1 MMENFIEVIGARQ
14 HNLKNIYVK
23 IPKNKLTVITG
34 VSGSGKSSLA
44 FDTIF
49 AEGQRRYVESLSSYA
64 RQFLGVMSKPD
75 VDKIIGLSPAIA
87 INQKAVSSNPRS
99 TVGTVTEIYDYLRV
113 LFSRIG
119 HPHCSKCGREVK
131 RQSVDQISDSILD
144 QARLSA
150 IGQKPCLIEIFSP
163 IIIDKKGEFSQLFES
178 LRRDGFREITVDGQ
192 KFNLN
197 HNFVLIKTNRHTIE
211 LSIDK
216 ISVTKKDFKNPD
228 NLKLI
233 SSRLSESVEMASK
246 KSGGTLWIEFDGK
259 DKTLFSQSF
268 ACPVCNISLPDIEPR
283 SFSFNT
289 PYGACPECDGLG
301 TILSADPDAEENI
314 PNLLNRYL
322 ETDNEAVRKRL
333 SPFIITSVCP
343 SCSGQKLNKV
353 SRSVTVSGKNI
364 SDISNQ
370 SVREVLK
377 FILNLDNPDNF
388 SGQELAVAL
397 PIVREL
403 SVRLKFLIDV
413 GLEYLTL
420 GRTAS
425 SLSSGEAQRIRLAS
439 QIGTGLTGV
448 LYVLDEP
455 TIGLHQRDNSKLI
468 QILKSLRDLGNTVL
482 VVEHDQETIESA
494 DWVIEIG
501 PRAGNEGGN
510 IVAEG
515 TVEEIKNNQKSLTGD
530 YLSGRKTVQIQN
542 TRNTRITGEPENL
555 TTGASDD
562 IPTIRSSGN
571 LIHGRSD
578 FSEFS
583 ESIKLSGASQHNLK
597 SVDVEFPMGKFICVT
612 GVSGSGKSTLV
623 HDTLYHALA
632 RRLNRYHHTTPGK
645 FDSFSMPDT
654 VSQVSLIDQSPI
666 GRTPRSNP
674 ATYSG
679 VFDYIRQIFA
689 NTKEARVRGWQ
700 SGRFSFN
707 VPGGRCETCEG
718 QGQIKVEMQF
728 MPDVYVTCDDCKSTR
743 FGRETL
749 EVTYSGKN
757 IAEVLKLTIN
767 EAADMFLGFPA
778 LKSRLAMLKSVG
790 LGYLSLGQPATILSG
805 GEAQRMKLSRELGKI
820 RSAHTIYILDE
831 PTTGLHFDD
840 LQKLI
845 EVLLKLVN
853 QNNTVIVVEHNLD
866 VIKNSQ
872 WIIDLGPEGGD
883 EGGEIVAVGTP
894 REIAENPKSYTGQ
907 YLKKLLD

>member
-1 MMENFIEVIGARQ
+1 MDNFIEVIGARQ
-14 HNLKNIYVK
+14 HNLKNISVK

-64 RQFLGVMSKPD
+64 RQFLGVMNKPD

-113 LFSRIG
+113 LYSRAG
-119 HPHCSKCGREVK
+119 HPHCGKCGREVK

-144 QARLSA
+144 QTKILAV
-150 IGQKPCLIEIFSP
+150 GQKPCLIEVFSP
-163 IIIDKKGEFSQLFES
+163 VIIDKKGEFTQLFES

-216 ISVTKKDFKNPD
+216 ISVTKKDFKNPTG
-228 NLKLI
+228 LKLI
-233 SSRLSESVEMASK
+233 SSRLSEAVEIASK
-246 KSGGTLWIEFDGK
+246 KSGGTLWIQFDGK

-301 TILSADPDAEENI
+301 IILSADPEAEEKI

-343 SCSGQKLNKV
+343 SCNGQKLNKV
-353 SRSVTVSGKNI
+353 SRSVTVAGKNI
-364 SDISNQ
+364 SEISNLT
-370 SVREVLK
+370 VKGVLK
-377 FILNLDNPDNF
+377 FIESLDKSDIFLP
-388 SGQELAVAL
+388 QELAVST

-403 SVRLKFLIDV
+403 SVRLKFLLDV

-455 TIGLHQRDNSKLI
+455 TIGLHQRDNFKLI

-501 PRAGNEGGN
+501 PRAGNDGGH

-515 TVEEIKNNQKSLTGD
+515 TVEEIKNNQKSLTGS
-530 YLSGRKTVQIQN
+530 YLSGRKRVEIQKVKRLEGYEAKK
-542 TRNTRITGEPENL
+542 T
-555 TTGASDD
+555 
-562 IPTIRSSGN
+562 
-571 LIHGRSD
+571 
-578 FSEFS
+578 EFS
-583 ESIKLSGASQHNLK
+583 TFQPVNLSTFESIKLSGASQHNLK
-597 SVDVEFPMGKFICVT
+597 SIDVEFALGKFICVT

-645 FDSFSMPDT
+645 FDSFSLPNT

-689 NTKEARVRGWQ
+689 MTKESKIRGWKT
-700 SGRFSFN
+700 GRFSFN

-728 MPDVYVTCDDCKSTR
+728 MPDVYVICDDCKGSR

-757 IAEVLKLTIN
+757 IAEILMKPLKCLPL
-767 EAADMFLGFPA
+767 FRP
-778 LKSRLAMLKSVG
+778 
-790 LGYLSLGQPATILSG
+790 
-805 GEAQRMKLSRELGKI
+805 
-820 RSAHTIYILDE
+820 
-831 PTTGLHFDD
+831 
-840 LQKLI
+840 
-845 EVLLKLVN
+845 
-853 QNNTVIVVEHNLD
+853 
-866 VIKNSQ
+866 
-872 WIIDLGPEGGD
+872 
-883 EGGEIVAVGTP
+883 
-894 REIAENPKSYTGQ
+894 
-907 YLKKLLD
+907 

>member
-1 MMENFIEVIGARQ
+1 MDNFIEVIGARQ
-14 HNLKNIYVK
+14 HNLKNISVK

-64 RQFLGVMSKPD
+64 RQFLGVMNKPD

-119 HPHCSKCGREVK
+119 HPHCGKCGQEVK
-131 RQSVDQISDSILD
+131 RQSVDQISDSILE
-144 QARLSA
+144 QAEVFA
-150 IGQKPCLIEIFSP
+150 VGQKPCLIEIFSP
-163 IIIDKKGEFSQLFES
+163 VVIDKKGEFTQLFES
-178 LRRDGFREITVDGQ
+178 LRRDGFRDITVDGQ

-228 NLKLI
+228 GLKLI
-233 SSRLSESVEMASK
+233 SSRLSEAVEIASK

-259 DKTLFSQSF
+259 NKTLFSQSF

-301 TILSADPDAEENI
+301 TILSADPEAEEKI

-343 SCSGQKLNKV
+343 SCNGQKLNKV
-353 SRSVTVSGKNI
+353 SRGVTVDNKNI
-364 SDISNQ
+364 TEISNQ
-370 SVREVLK
+370 SVRAVLN
-377 FILNLDNPDNF
+377 FILDLNKPNNF
-388 SGQELAVAL
+388 STQELAVAL

-403 SVRLKFLIDV
+403 SVRLKFLLDV

-501 PRAGNEGGN
+501 PRAGKNGGEV
-510 IVAEG
+510 IAEG
-515 TVEEIKNNQKSLTGD
+515 TVEDIKNNHKSLTGD
-530 YLSGRKTVQIQN
+530 YLSGRKKVEVQQVDRLSGQQVEKEII
-542 TRNTRITGEPENL
+542 RL
-555 TTGASDD
+555 T
-562 IPTIRSSGN
+562 
-571 LIHGRSD
+571 
-578 FSEFS
+578 
-583 ESIKLSGASQHNLK
+583 GASQHNLK

-632 RRLNRYHHTTPGK
+632 RRLNRYHHTVPGK
-645 FDSFSMPDT
+645 LDSFSLPDS
-654 VSQVSLIDQSPI
+654 VRQVSLIDQTPI

-679 VFDYIRQIFA
+679 VFDYIRLIFA
-689 NTKEARVRGWQ
+689 NTKEARVRGWKT
-700 SGRFSFN
+700 GRFSFN

-728 MPDVYVTCDDCKSTR
+728 MPDVYVICDDCKGTR

-749 EVTYSGKN
+749 EVMYSGKN
-757 IAEVLKLTIN
+757 IAEILNLTIN
-767 EAADMFLGFPA
+767 EACEMFAGFPA
-778 LKSRLAMLKSVG
+778 LKSRLLMLKSVG

-853 QNNTVIVVEHNLD
+853 QNNSVIVVEHNLD

-883 EGGEIVAVGTP
+883 KGGEIVATGTP
-894 REIAENPKSYTGQ
+894 REIADNPKSYTGR
-907 YLKKLLD
+907 YLKKLIN

>member
-1 MMENFIEVIGARQ
+1 MENYIEVIGAKQ
-14 HNLKNIYVK
+14 HNLKNISVK

-64 RQFLGVMSKPD
+64 RQFLGVMNKPD

-113 LFSRIG
+113 LYSRAG
-119 HPHCSKCGREVK
+119 HPHCEKCGREVK

-144 QARLSA
+144 QAKLSA
-150 IGQKPCLIEIFSP
+150 VGQKPCLIEIFSP
-163 IIIDKKGEFSQLFES
+163 IIVDKKGEFTQLFES
-178 LRRDGFREITVDGQ
+178 LRRDGFKDVTVDGQ

-211 LSIDK
+211 LSVDK

-228 NLKLI
+228 GLKLI
-233 SSRLSESVEMASK
+233 SSRLSETVEIASK
-246 KSGGTLWIEFDGK
+246 KSGGTLLIQFDGK

-301 TILSADPDAEENI
+301 TILSADPEAEEKI

-333 SPFIITSVCP
+333 IPFIITSVCP
-343 SCSGQKLNKV
+343 SCNGQKLNKI
-353 SRSVTVSGKNI
+353 SRNVTVAGKNI
-364 SDISNQ
+364 AEISN
-370 SVREVLK
+370 
-377 FILNLDNPDNF
+377 
-388 SGQELAVAL
+388 LAVKDCLSFIEKLNKSDAFSPQESAVST

-403 SVRLKFLIDV
+403 SIRLKFLIDV

-482 VVEHDQETIESA
+482 VVEHDQETIENA
-494 DWVIEIG
+494 DWMIEIG
-501 PRAGNEGGN
+501 PKAGKNGGE
-510 IVAEG
+510 IIAEG
-515 TVEEIKNNQKSLTGD
+515 TVEDIKNNKKSLTGD
-530 YLSGRKTVQIQN
+530 YLAGRKKVEIQKVKRLEGYKAN
-542 TRNTRITGEPENL
+542 KI
-555 TTGASDD
+555 
-562 IPTIRSSGN
+562 
-571 LIHGRSD
+571 D
-578 FSEFS
+578 FSTCQPANLPTL

-645 FDSFSMPDT
+645 FESFSLPNT

-679 VFDYIRQIFA
+679 VFDYIRQIFSQ
-689 NTKEARVRGWQ
+689 TKESRIRGWK

-707 VPGGRCETCEG
+707 IPGGRCETCEG

-728 MPDVYVTCDDCKSTR
+728 MPDVYVICDDCKGTR

-749 EVTYSGKN
+749 EVVYSGKN
-757 IAEVLKLTIN
+757 IAEILNLTIN
-767 EAADMFLGFPA
+767 EACEMFAGFPA
-778 LKSRLAMLKSVG
+778 LKSRLLMLRSVG

-820 RSAHTIYILDE
+820 RSAHTIYLLDE

-866 VIKNSQ
+866 VIRNAE

-894 REIAENPKSYTGQ
+894 EQIANNPKSYTGR
-907 YLKKLLD
+907 YLKKLIN

>member
-1 MMENFIEVIGARQ
+1 MEYIEVIGARQ
-14 HNLKNIYVK
+14 HNLKNISVK

-64 RQFLGVMSKPD
+64 RQFLGVMNKPD

-119 HPHCSKCGREVK
+119 HPHCGKCGREVK
-131 RQSVDQISDSILD
+131 RQSVDQISDSILE
-144 QARLSA
+144 QAKVSA
-150 IGQKPCLIEIFSP
+150 VGQKPCLIEVFSP
-163 IIIDKKGEFSQLFES
+163 LVVDKKGEFIQLFES

-211 LSIDK
+211 LLIDK
-216 ISVTKKDFKNPD
+216 ISVTKKDFKNPSA
-228 NLKLI
+228 LKFI
-233 SSRLSESVEMASK
+233 SSRLSEAVELSSK
-246 KSGGTLWIEFDGK
+246 KSGGTLWIGFDGK

-289 PYGACPECDGLG
+289 PYGACPECGGLG
-301 TILSADPDAEENI
+301 TILSADPEAEEKI

-343 SCSGQKLNKV
+343 DCNGQKLNKV

-364 SDISNQ
+364 TEISNQ
-370 SVREVLK
+370 SVSAVLD
-377 FILNLDNPDNF
+377 FILNLNKSNSF
-388 SGQELAVAL
+388 SAQELAVAL

-403 SVRLKFLIDV
+403 SVRLKFLLDV

-501 PRAGNEGGN
+501 PRAGKSGGEV
-510 IVAEG
+510 VAEG
-515 TVEEIKNNQKSLTGD
+515 TVSEIKNNHKSLTGD
-530 YLSGRKTVQIQN
+530 YLAGRKKVA
-542 TRNTRITGEPENL
+542 GLSGHPEFNE
-555 TTGASDD
+555 GSRQGDA
-562 IPTIRSSGN
+562 
-571 LIHGRSD
+571 
-578 FSEFS
+578 
-583 ESIKLSGASQHNLK
+583 IKLSGASQHNLK
-597 SVDVEFPMGKFICVT
+597 SVDVEFPLGKFICVT

-632 RRLNRYHHTTPGK
+632 RRLNRYHHTVPGK
-645 FDSFSMPDT
+645 FDGFSLPDM
-654 VSQVSLIDQSPI
+654 VRQVSLIDQTPI

-689 NTKEARVRGWQ
+689 NTKEARIRGWKT
-700 SGRFSFN
+700 GRFSFN

-728 MPDVYVTCDDCKSTR
+728 MPDVYVICDDCKGTR

-757 IAEVLKLTIN
+757 IAEILNLTIN
-767 EAADMFLGFPA
+767 EACEMFAGFPA
-778 LKSRLAMLKSVG
+778 LKSRLLMLKSVG

-820 RSAHTIYILDE
+820 RSAHTVYILDE

-866 VIKNSQ
+866 VIKNSN

-883 EGGEIVAVGTP
+883 GGGEIVAAGTP
-894 REIAENPKSYTGQ
+894 REIAANPKSYTGK
-907 YLKKLLD
+907 YLKKMIKL

>member
-1 MMENFIEVIGARQ
+1 MQDFIEVIGARQ
-14 HNLKNIYVK
+14 HNLKNVSVK

-64 RQFLGVMSKPD
+64 RQFLGVMNKPD
-75 VDKIIGLSPAIA
+75 VDKIIGLSPSIA

-113 LFSRIG
+113 LYSRVG
-119 HPHCSKCGREVK
+119 HPHCGKCGREVR

-144 QARLSA
+144 QARILA
-150 IGQKPCLIEIFSP
+150 VGQKPCLIEIYSP
-163 IIIDKKGEFSQLFES
+163 VIIDKKGEFTQLFES
-178 LRRDGFREITVDGQ
+178 LRRDGFKDITVDGQ

-211 LSIDK
+211 LAIDK
-216 ISVTKKDFKNPD
+216 VSVTKKDFKNPD
-228 NLKLI
+228 SLRLI
-233 SSRLSESVEMASK
+233 SARLSEAVEIAAK
-246 KSGGTLWIEFDGK
+246 KSGGTLWIQFDGK
-259 DKTLFSQSF
+259 EKTLFSQSF

-301 TILSADPDAEENI
+301 TILSADPEAEEKI

-343 SCSGQKLNKV
+343 SCGGQKLNNV
-353 SRSVTVSGKNI
+353 SRGVTVAGKNI
-364 SDISNQ
+364 AEISDLTVEGCLNFIGSLNQ
-370 SVREVLK
+370 AN
-377 FILNLDNPDNF
+377 IF
-388 SGQELAVAL
+388 SPQELAIST
-397 PIVREL
+397 PIIREL
-403 SVRLKFLIDV
+403 SVRLQFLLNV
-413 GLEYLTL
+413 GLSYLTL
-420 GRTAS
+420 GRTAAT
-425 SLSSGEAQRIRLAS
+425 LSSGEAQRIRLAS

-501 PRAGNEGGN
+501 PRAGKNGGEV
-510 IVAEG
+510 IAEG
-515 TVEEIKNNQKSLTGD
+515 TVGEIKNNRKSLTGD
-530 YLSGRKTVQIQN
+530 YLAGRKKVEVQQVKRLEDQQVEKEFI
-542 TRNTRITGEPENL
+542 RL
-555 TTGASDD
+555 T
-562 IPTIRSSGN
+562 
-571 LIHGRSD
+571 
-578 FSEFS
+578 
-583 ESIKLSGASQHNLK
+583 GASQHNLK

-632 RRLNRYHHTTPGK
+632 RRLNRYHHTTPGN
-645 FDSFSMPDT
+645 FDSFSLPDA
-654 VSQVSLIDQSPI
+654 VNQVSLIDQAPI

-679 VFDYIRQIFA
+679 VFDYIRQIFSQ
-689 NTKEARVRGWQ
+689 TKESKIRGWKT
-700 SGRFSFN
+700 GRFSFN

-728 MPDVYVTCDDCKSTR
+728 MPDVYVICDDCKGSR

-749 EVTYSGKN
+749 EVTYGNRN
-757 IAEVLKLTIN
+757 IAEILSLTIN
-767 EAADMFLGFPA
+767 EASELFAGFPA
-778 LKSRLAMLKSVG
+778 LKSRLMMLKSVG

-894 REIAENPKSYTGQ
+894 LDIADNPKSYTGQ
-907 YLKKLLD
+907 YLKKMIKY

>member
-1 MMENFIEVIGARQ
+1 MDNFIEVIGARQ
-14 HNLKNIYVK
+14 HNLKNISVK

-64 RQFLGVMSKPD
+64 RQFLGVMNKPD

-113 LFSRIG
+113 LYSRAG
-119 HPHCSKCGREVK
+119 HPHCGKCGREVK

-144 QARLSA
+144 QTKILAV
-150 IGQKPCLIEIFSP
+150 GQKPCLIEVFSP
-163 IIIDKKGEFSQLFES
+163 VIIDKKGEFTQLFES

-216 ISVTKKDFKNPD
+216 ISVTKKDFKNPTG
-228 NLKLI
+228 LKLI
-233 SSRLSESVEMASK
+233 SSRLSEAVEIASK
-246 KSGGTLWIEFDGK
+246 KSGGTLWIQFDGK

-301 TILSADPDAEENI
+301 IILSADPEAEEKI

-343 SCSGQKLNKV
+343 NCSGQKLNKV
-353 SRSVTVSGKNI
+353 SRSVTVAGKNI
-364 SDISNQ
+364 SEISNLT
-370 SVREVLK
+370 VKGVLK
-377 FILNLDNPDNF
+377 FIESLDKSDIFLP
-388 SGQELAVAL
+388 QELAVST

-403 SVRLKFLIDV
+403 SVRLKFLLDV

-455 TIGLHQRDNSKLI
+455 TIGLHQRDNFKLI

-501 PRAGNEGGN
+501 PRAGNDGGH

-515 TVEEIKNNQKSLTGD
+515 TVEEIKNNQKSLTGS
-530 YLSGRKTVQIQN
+530 YLSGRKRVEIQKVKRLEGYEAKK
-542 TRNTRITGEPENL
+542 T
-555 TTGASDD
+555 
-562 IPTIRSSGN
+562 
-571 LIHGRSD
+571 
-578 FSEFS
+578 EFS
-583 ESIKLSGASQHNLK
+583 TFQPVNLSTFESIKLSGASQHNLK
-597 SVDVEFPMGKFICVT
+597 SIDVEFALGKFICVT

-645 FDSFSMPDT
+645 FDSFSLPNT

-689 NTKEARVRGWQ
+689 MTKESKIRGWKT
-700 SGRFSFN
+700 GRFSFN

-728 MPDVYVTCDDCKSTR
+728 MPDVYVTCDDCKGSR

-757 IAEVLKLTIN
+757 IAEILKLTIN
-767 EAADMFLGFPA
+767 EAVEMFTAFPA

-883 EGGEIVAVGTP
+883 EGGEIVAIGTP
-894 REIAENPKSYTGQ
+894 GQIASNPKSYTGQ
-907 YLKKLLD
+907 YLRKMIN

>member
-1 MMENFIEVIGARQ
+1 MQDFIEVIGARQ
-14 HNLKNIYVK
+14 HNLKNVSVK

-64 RQFLGVMSKPD
+64 RQFLGVMNKPD

-113 LFSRIG
+113 LYSRIG
-119 HPHCSKCGREVK
+119 HPHCGKCGREVK

-144 QARLSA
+144 QAKILA
-150 IGQKPCLIEIFSP
+150 VGQKPCLIEVFSP
-163 IIIDKKGEFSQLFES
+163 VIIDKKGEFSQLFES

-216 ISVTKKDFKNPD
+216 ISVTKKDFKNPSG
-228 NLKLI
+228 LKLI
-233 SSRLSESVEMASK
+233 SSRLSESLELASK
-246 KSGGTLWIEFDGK
+246 KSGGSLWAEFDGK

-268 ACPVCNISLPDIEPR
+268 ACPECNLSLPDIEPR

-301 TILSADPDAEENI
+301 TILSADPESAEKI

-343 SCSGQKLNKV
+343 GCSGQKLNKV
-353 SRSVTVSGKNI
+353 SRSVTVAGKNI
-364 SDISNQ
+364 SEISNLT
-370 SVREVLK
+370 VKGVLK
-377 FILNLDNPDNF
+377 FIESLDKSDIFLP
-388 SGQELAVAL
+388 QELAVST

-403 SVRLKFLIDV
+403 SVRLKFLLDV

-455 TIGLHQRDNSKLI
+455 TIGLHQRDNFKLI

-501 PRAGNEGGN
+501 PRAGNDGGH

-515 TVEEIKNNQKSLTGD
+515 TVEEIKNNQKSLTGS
-530 YLSGRKTVQIQN
+530 YLSGRKRVEIQKVKRLEGYEAKK
-542 TRNTRITGEPENL
+542 T
-555 TTGASDD
+555 
-562 IPTIRSSGN
+562 
-571 LIHGRSD
+571 
-578 FSEFS
+578 EFS
-583 ESIKLSGASQHNLK
+583 TFQPVNLSTFESIKLSGASQHNLK
-597 SVDVEFPMGKFICVT
+597 SIDVEFALGKFICVT

-632 RRLNRYHHTTPGK
+632 RRLNRYHHSAAGK
-645 FDSFSMPDT
+645 FDSFSLPNT

-689 NTKEARVRGWQ
+689 NTRESRIRGWKT
-700 SGRFSFN
+700 GRFRFN
-707 VPGGRCETCEG
+707 G
-718 QGQIKVEMQF
+718 
-728 MPDVYVTCDDCKSTR
+728 
-743 FGRETL
+743 
-749 EVTYSGKN
+749 
-757 IAEVLKLTIN
+757 
-767 EAADMFLGFPA
+767 
-778 LKSRLAMLKSVG
+778 
-790 LGYLSLGQPATILSG
+790 
-805 GEAQRMKLSRELGKI
+805 
-820 RSAHTIYILDE
+820 
-831 PTTGLHFDD
+831 
-840 LQKLI
+840 
-845 EVLLKLVN
+845 
-853 QNNTVIVVEHNLD
+853 
-866 VIKNSQ
+866 
-872 WIIDLGPEGGD
+872 
-883 EGGEIVAVGTP
+883 
-894 REIAENPKSYTGQ
+894 
-907 YLKKLLD
+907 

>member
-1 MMENFIEVIGARQ
+1 MENYIEVLGARQ
-14 HNLKNIYVK
+14 HNLKNINVR

-64 RQFLGVMSKPD
+64 RQFLGVMNKPD

-119 HPHCSKCGREVK
+119 HPHCEKCGREVK
-131 RQSVDQISDSILD
+131 RQSVDQIADSILG
-144 QARLSA
+144 QAEILA
-150 IGQKPCLIEIFSP
+150 VGQKPCLIEVFSP
-163 IIIDKKGEFSQLFES
+163 IIIDKKGEFAQLFES
-178 LRRDGFREITVDGQ
+178 LRRDGFKEITVDGQ
-192 KFNLN
+192 KFNLH

-216 ISVTKKDFKNPD
+216 ISVIKKDFKNPV
-228 NLKLI
+228 NFKLI
-233 SSRLSESVEMASK
+233 SSRLSEAVEIASK
-246 KSGGTLWIEFDGK
+246 KSGGTLWIQFDGK

-301 TILSADPDAEENI
+301 TILSADPDAEEKI

-343 SCSGQKLNKV
+343 SCNGQKLNKV
-353 SRSVTVSGKNI
+353 SRSVTVAGKNI
-364 SDISNQ
+364 AEISNLTVEGCLNFIVNLNRSDI
-370 SVREVLK
+370 
-377 FILNLDNPDNF
+377 F
-388 SGQELAVAL
+388 SPQELAVST
-397 PIVREL
+397 PIIREL
-403 SVRLKFLIDV
+403 SVRLQFLLNV
-413 GLEYLTL
+413 GLSYLTL

-501 PRAGNEGGN
+501 PRAGKNGGEV
-510 IVAEG
+510 IAEG
-515 TVEEIKNNQKSLTGD
+515 TVEEIKNNRKSLTGD
-530 YLSGRKTVQIQN
+530 YLAGRKKVEVQQAK
-542 TRNTRITGEPENL
+542 RLEGQQVEKEN
-555 TTGASDD
+555 
-562 IPTIRSSGN
+562 IR
-571 LIHGRSD
+571 LQ
-578 FSEFS
+578 
-583 ESIKLSGASQHNLK
+583 GASQHNLK
-597 SVDVEFPMGKFICVT
+597 SVDVEFPLGKFICVT

-632 RRLNRYHHTTPGK
+632 RRLNRYHHTPPGK
-645 FDSFSMPDT
+645 FDSFSLPDT
-654 VSQVSLIDQSPI
+654 VNQVSLIDQTPI

-679 VFDYIRQIFA
+679 VFDYIRLIFSL
-689 NTKEARVRGWQ
+689 TKESKIRGWKT
-700 SGRFSFN
+700 GRFSFN

-728 MPDVYVTCDDCKSTR
+728 MPDVYVICDDCKGTR

-749 EVTYSGKN
+749 EVTYGGRN
-757 IAEVLKLTIN
+757 IAEILSLTIN
-767 EAADMFLGFPA
+767 EASELFAGFPA
-778 LKSRLAMLKSVG
+778 LKSRLMMLKSVG

-866 VIKNSQ
+866 VIKNAE

-883 EGGEIVAVGTP
+883 GGGEIVATGTP
-894 REIAENPKSYTGQ
+894 EQIANNPKSYTGR
-907 YLKKLLD
+907 YLKKLIN

>member
-1 MMENFIEVIGARQ
+1 MAKVASQLVDDSSNGYNYISKIMEYIEVIGAKQ
-14 HNLKNIYVK
+14 HNLKNISVK

-64 RQFLGVMSKPD
+64 RQFLGVMNKPD

-131 RQSVDQISDSILD
+131 RQSVDQISDSILE

-370 SVREVLK
+370 SVRKVLK
-377 FILNLDNPDNF
+377 FIFNLDNPDNF

-501 PRAGNEGGN
+501 PKAGNEGGN

-515 TVEEIKNNQKSLTGD
+515 TVGEIKNNLKSLTGA
-530 YLSGRKTVQIQN
+530 YLSGRKKVMVQQDN
-542 TRNTRITGEPENL
+542 KITGFQVNRL
-555 TTGASDD
+555 TGQQVEKEK
-562 IPTIRSSGN
+562 IR
-571 LIHGRSD
+571 
-578 FSEFS
+578 
-583 ESIKLSGASQHNLK
+583 LSGASQHNLK

-728 MPDVYVTCDDCKSTR
+728 MPDVYVTCDDCKGTR

-778 LKSRLAMLKSVG
+778 LKSRLSMLRSVG

-894 REIAENPKSYTGQ
+894 REIAENPKSYTGR
-907 YLKKLLD
+907 YLKKLIN

>member
-1 MMENFIEVIGARQ
+1 MDNFIEVIGARQ
-14 HNLKNIYVK
+14 HNLKNISVK

-64 RQFLGVMSKPD
+64 RQFLGVMNKPD

-119 HPHCSKCGREVK
+119 HPHCGKCGQEVK
-131 RQSVDQISDSILD
+131 RQSVDQISDSILE
-144 QARLSA
+144 QAEVFA
-150 IGQKPCLIEIFSP
+150 VGQKPCLIEIFSP
-163 IIIDKKGEFSQLFES
+163 IIIDKKGEFTQLFES
-178 LRRDGFREITVDGQ
+178 LRRDGFRDITVDGQ

-228 NLKLI
+228 GLKLI
-233 SSRLSESVEMASK
+233 SSRLSEAVEIASK

-259 DKTLFSQSF
+259 NKTLFSQSF

-301 TILSADPDAEENI
+301 TILSADPEAEEKI

-343 SCSGQKLNKV
+343 SCNGQKLNKV
-353 SRSVTVSGKNI
+353 SRGVTVDNKNI
-364 SDISNQ
+364 TEISNQ
-370 SVREVLK
+370 SVRAVLN
-377 FILNLDNPDNF
+377 FILDLNKPNNF
-388 SGQELAVAL
+388 STQELAVAL

-403 SVRLKFLIDV
+403 SVRLKFLLDV

-501 PRAGNEGGN
+501 PRAGKNGGEV
-510 IVAEG
+510 IAEG
-515 TVEEIKNNQKSLTGD
+515 TVEDIKNNHKSLTGD
-530 YLSGRKTVQIQN
+530 YLSGRKKVEVQQVDRLAGQQVEKEII
-542 TRNTRITGEPENL
+542 RL
-555 TTGASDD
+555 T
-562 IPTIRSSGN
+562 
-571 LIHGRSD
+571 
-578 FSEFS
+578 
-583 ESIKLSGASQHNLK
+583 GASQHNLK

-632 RRLNRYHHTTPGK
+632 RRLNRYHHTVPGRL
-645 FDSFSMPDT
+645 DSFSLPDS
-654 VSQVSLIDQSPI
+654 VRQVSLIDQTPI

-679 VFDYIRQIFA
+679 VFDYIRLIFA
-689 NTKEARVRGWQ
+689 NTKEARVRGWKT
-700 SGRFSFN
+700 GRFSFN

-728 MPDVYVTCDDCKSTR
+728 MPDVYVICDDCKGTR

-749 EVTYSGKN
+749 EVMYSGKN
-757 IAEVLKLTIN
+757 IAEILNLTIN
-767 EAADMFLGFPA
+767 EACEMFAGFPA
-778 LKSRLAMLKSVG
+778 LKSRLLMLKSVG

-883 EGGEIVAVGTP
+883 KGGEIVATGTP
-894 REIAENPKSYTGQ
+894 REIADNPKSYTGR
-907 YLKKLLD
+907 YLKKLIN

>member
-1 MMENFIEVIGARQ
+1 MDNFIEVIGARQ
-14 HNLKNIYVK
+14 HNLKNISVK

-64 RQFLGVMSKPD
+64 RQFLGVMNKPD

-119 HPHCSKCGREVK
+119 HPHCGKCGREVK
-131 RQSVDQISDSILD
+131 RQSVDQISDSILE
-144 QARLSA
+144 QAGTFA
-150 IGQKPCLIEIFSP
+150 VGQKPCLIEIFSP
-163 IIIDKKGEFSQLFES
+163 VVIDKKGEFTQLFES
-178 LRRDGFREITVDGQ
+178 LRRDGFRDITVDGQ

-197 HNFVLIKTNRHTIE
+197 YNFVLIKTNRHTIE

-228 NLKLI
+228 GLKLI
-233 SSRLSESVEMASK
+233 SSRLSEAVEIASK

-259 DKTLFSQSF
+259 NKTLFSQSF

-301 TILSADPDAEENI
+301 TILSADPEAEEKI

-343 SCSGQKLNKV
+343 SCNGQKLNKV
-353 SRSVTVSGKNI
+353 SRGVTVDNKNI
-364 SDISNQ
+364 TEISNQ
-370 SVREVLK
+370 SVRAVLN
-377 FILNLDNPDNF
+377 FILDLNKPNNF
-388 SGQELAVAL
+388 STQELAVAL

-403 SVRLKFLIDV
+403 SVRLKFLLDV

-501 PRAGNEGGN
+501 PRAGKNGGEV
-510 IVAEG
+510 IAEG
-515 TVEEIKNNQKSLTGD
+515 TVEDIKNNHKSLTGD
-530 YLSGRKTVQIQN
+530 YLTGRKKVEVQQVDRLAGQQVEKEII
-542 TRNTRITGEPENL
+542 RL
-555 TTGASDD
+555 T
-562 IPTIRSSGN
+562 
-571 LIHGRSD
+571 
-578 FSEFS
+578 
-583 ESIKLSGASQHNLK
+583 GASQHNLK

-623 HDTLYHALA
+623 H
-632 RRLNRYHHTTPGK
+632 
-645 FDSFSMPDT
+645 
-654 VSQVSLIDQSPI
+654 
-666 GRTPRSNP
+666 
-674 ATYSG
+674 
-679 VFDYIRQIFA
+679 
-689 NTKEARVRGWQ
+689 
-700 SGRFSFN
+700 
-707 VPGGRCETCEG
+707 
-718 QGQIKVEMQF
+718 
-728 MPDVYVTCDDCKSTR
+728 
-743 FGRETL
+743 
-749 EVTYSGKN
+749 
-757 IAEVLKLTIN
+757 
-767 EAADMFLGFPA
+767 
-778 LKSRLAMLKSVG
+778 
-790 LGYLSLGQPATILSG
+790 
-805 GEAQRMKLSRELGKI
+805 
-820 RSAHTIYILDE
+820 
-831 PTTGLHFDD
+831 
-840 LQKLI
+840 
-845 EVLLKLVN
+845 
-853 QNNTVIVVEHNLD
+853 
-866 VIKNSQ
+866 
-872 WIIDLGPEGGD
+872 
-883 EGGEIVAVGTP
+883 
-894 REIAENPKSYTGQ
+894 
-907 YLKKLLD
+907 

>member
-1 MMENFIEVIGARQ
+1 MDNFIEVIGARQ
-14 HNLKNIYVK
+14 HNLKNISVK

-64 RQFLGVMSKPD
+64 RQFLGVMNKPD

-119 HPHCSKCGREVK
+119 HPHCGKCGREVK
-131 RQSVDQISDSILD
+131 RQSVDQISDSILE
-144 QARLSA
+144 QAEVFA
-150 IGQKPCLIEIFSP
+150 VGQKPCLIEIFSP
-163 IIIDKKGEFSQLFES
+163 VVIDKKGEFTQLFES
-178 LRRDGFREITVDGQ
+178 LRRDGFRDITVDGQ

-197 HNFVLIKTNRHTIE
+197 YNFVLIKTNRHTIE

-228 NLKLI
+228 GLKLI
-233 SSRLSESVEMASK
+233 SSRLSEAVEIASK

-259 DKTLFSQSF
+259 NKTLFSQSF

-301 TILSADPDAEENI
+301 TILSADPEAEEKI

-343 SCSGQKLNKV
+343 SCNGQKLNKV
-353 SRSVTVSGKNI
+353 SRGVTVDNKNI
-364 SDISNQ
+364 TEISNQ
-370 SVREVLK
+370 SVRAVLN
-377 FILNLDNPDNF
+377 FILDLNKPNNF
-388 SGQELAVAL
+388 STQELAVAL

-403 SVRLKFLIDV
+403 SVRLKFLLDV

-501 PRAGNEGGN
+501 PRAGKNGGEV
-510 IVAEG
+510 IAEG
-515 TVEEIKNNQKSLTGD
+515 TVEDIKNNHKSLTGD
-530 YLSGRKTVQIQN
+530 YLTGRKKVEVQQVDRLAGQQVEKEII
-542 TRNTRITGEPENL
+542 RL
-555 TTGASDD
+555 T
-562 IPTIRSSGN
+562 
-571 LIHGRSD
+571 
-578 FSEFS
+578 
-583 ESIKLSGASQHNLK
+583 GASQHNLK

-632 RRLNRYHHTTPGK
+632 RRLNRYHHTVPGK
-645 FDSFSMPDT
+645 LDSFSLPDS
-654 VSQVSLIDQSPI
+654 VRQVSLIDQTPI

-679 VFDYIRQIFA
+679 VFDYIRLIFA
-689 NTKEARVRGWQ
+689 NTKEARVRGWKT
-700 SGRFSFN
+700 GRFSFN

-728 MPDVYVTCDDCKSTR
+728 MPDVYVICDDCKGTR

-749 EVTYSGKN
+749 EVMYSGKN
-757 IAEVLKLTIN
+757 IAEILNLTIN
-767 EAADMFLGFPA
+767 EACEMFAGFPA
-778 LKSRLAMLKSVG
+778 LKSRLLMLKSVG

-883 EGGEIVAVGTP
+883 KGGEIVATGTP
-894 REIAENPKSYTGQ
+894 REIADNPKSYTGR
-907 YLKKLLD
+907 YLKKLIN

>member
-1 MMENFIEVIGARQ
+1 MEFIEVIGARQ
-14 HNLKNIYVK
+14 HNLKNISVK

-64 RQFLGVMSKPD
+64 RQFLGVMNKPD

-119 HPHCSKCGREVK
+119 HPHCGKCGREVK

-150 IGQKPCLIEIFSP
+150 VGQKPCLIEIFSP
-163 IIIDKKGEFSQLFES
+163 IVIDKKGEFAQLFES

-211 LSIDK
+211 LSVDK
-216 ISVTKKDFKNPD
+216 ISITKKDYKNPD
-228 NLKLI
+228 GLKLI
-233 SSRLSESVEMASK
+233 SSRLSEAVELSSK

-301 TILSADPDAEENI
+301 TILSADPLAQEKI

-322 ETDNEAVRKRL
+322 ETNNEAIRKRL

-343 SCSGQKLNKV
+343 SCNGQKLNKV

-364 SDISNQ
+364 TDISNQ
-370 SVREVLK
+370 SVRVVLD
-377 FILNLDNPDNF
+377 FILNLNQPNNF
-388 SGQELAVAL
+388 SMQELAVAL

-482 VVEHDQETIESA
+482 IVEHDQETIESA

-501 PRAGNEGGN
+501 PKAGNEGGN

-515 TVEEIKNNQKSLTGD
+515 TVEEIKNNHKSLTGD

-542 TRNTRITGEPENL
+542 TRNTRGTGEPENL

-571 LIHGRSD
+571 LIHGRSE

-597 SVDVEFPMGKFICVT
+597 SVDVEFPLGKFICVT

-645 FDSFSMPDT
+645 FDSFSLPNA

-679 VFDYIRQIFA
+679 IFDYIRQIFA
-689 NTKEARVRGWQ
+689 NTKEARVRGWK

-707 VPGGRCETCEG
+707 VTGGRCETCEG

-728 MPDVYVTCDDCKSTR
+728 MPDVYVVCDDCRGTR

-749 EVTYSGKN
+749 EVIYSGKN
-757 IAEVLKLTIN
+757 IAEILNLTIN
-767 EAADMFLGFPA
+767 EACEMFGGVPA
-778 LKSRLAMLKSVG
+778 LKSRLLMLKSVG
-790 LGYLSLGQPATILSG
+790 LGYLNLGQPATILSG

-853 QNNTVIVVEHNLD
+853 QDNTVIVVEHNLD

-883 EGGEIVAVGTP
+883 EGGKIVAVGTP
-894 REIAENPKSYTGQ
+894 REIAANPKSYTGQ
-907 YLKKLLD
+907 YLKKMLI

>member
-1 MMENFIEVIGARQ
+1 MDNFIEVIGARQ
-14 HNLKNIYVK
+14 HNLKNISVK

-64 RQFLGVMSKPD
+64 RQFLGVMNKPD

-119 HPHCSKCGREVK
+119 HPHCGKCGQEVK
-131 RQSVDQISDSILD
+131 RQSVDQISDSILE
-144 QARLSA
+144 QAEVFA
-150 IGQKPCLIEIFSP
+150 VGQKPCLIEIFSP
-163 IIIDKKGEFSQLFES
+163 VVIDKKGEFTQLFES
-178 LRRDGFREITVDGQ
+178 LRRDGFRNITVDGQ

-216 ISVTKKDFKNPD
+216 ISVIKKDFKNPD
-228 NLKLI
+228 GLKLI
-233 SSRLSESVEMASK
+233 SSRLSEAVEIASK

-259 DKTLFSQSF
+259 NKTLFSQSF

-301 TILSADPDAEENI
+301 TILSADPEAEEKI

-343 SCSGQKLNKV
+343 SCNGQKLNKV
-353 SRSVTVSGKNI
+353 SRGVTVDNKNI
-364 SDISNQ
+364 TEISNQ
-370 SVREVLK
+370 SVRAVLN
-377 FILNLDNPDNF
+377 FILDLNKPNNF
-388 SGQELAVAL
+388 STQELAVAL

-403 SVRLKFLIDV
+403 SVRLKFLLDV

-501 PRAGNEGGN
+501 PRAGKNGGEV
-510 IVAEG
+510 IAEG
-515 TVEEIKNNQKSLTGD
+515 TVEDIKNNHKSLTGD
-530 YLSGRKTVQIQN
+530 YLTGRKKVEVQQVDRLAGQQVEKEII
-542 TRNTRITGEPENL
+542 RL
-555 TTGASDD
+555 T
-562 IPTIRSSGN
+562 
-571 LIHGRSD
+571 
-578 FSEFS
+578 
-583 ESIKLSGASQHNLK
+583 GASQHNLK

-632 RRLNRYHHTTPGK
+632 RRLNRYHHTVPGRL
-645 FDSFSMPDT
+645 DSFSLPDS
-654 VSQVSLIDQSPI
+654 VRQVSLIDQTPI

-679 VFDYIRQIFA
+679 VFDYIRLIFA
-689 NTKEARVRGWQ
+689 NTKEARVRGWKT
-700 SGRFSFN
+700 GRFSFN

-728 MPDVYVTCDDCKSTR
+728 MPDVYVICDDCKGTR

-749 EVTYSGKN
+749 EVMYSGKN
-757 IAEVLKLTIN
+757 IAEILNLTIN
-767 EAADMFLGFPA
+767 EACEMFAGFPA
-778 LKSRLAMLKSVG
+778 LKSRLLMLKSVG

-853 QNNTVIVVEHNLD
+853 QNNSVIVVEHNLD

-883 EGGEIVAVGTP
+883 KGGEIVATGTP
-894 REIAENPKSYTGQ
+894 REIADNPKSYTGR
-907 YLKKLLD
+907 YLKKLIN

>member
-1 MMENFIEVIGARQ
+1 MEYIQVIGAKQ
-14 HNLKNIYVK
+14 HNLKNINVN

-64 RQFLGVMSKPD
+64 RQFLGMMNKPD
-75 VDKIIGLSPAIA
+75 VDKIIGLSPTIA

-99 TVGTVTEIYDYLRV
+99 TMGTVTEIYDYLRV

-144 QARLSA
+144 QAQQLVV
-150 IGQKPCLIEIFSP
+150 GQKPCLIEIFSP
-163 IIIDKKGEFSQLFES
+163 IVIDKKGEFSQLFES
-178 LRRDGFREITVDGQ
+178 LRREGFREIIVDGQ
-192 KFNLN
+192 RFELSR
-197 HNFVLIKTNRHTIE
+197 NFVLIKTNRHTIE

-216 ISVTKKDFKNPD
+216 ISVTKKDYKSPSG
-228 NLKLI
+228 LKLI
-233 SSRLSESVEMASK
+233 FSRLSEDLELASK
-246 KSGGTLWIEFDGK
+246 KSGGTLWAEFDGK
-259 DKTLFSQSF
+259 GKTLFSQSF
-268 ACPVCNISLPDIEPR
+268 ACPECNISLPDIEPR

-289 PYGACPECDGLG
+289 PYGACPQCDGLG
-301 TILSADPDAEENI
+301 TILSADPEAAQKI

-322 ETDNEAVRKRL
+322 ETDNEAIRKRL
-333 SPFIITSVCP
+333 NPFIITSVCP
-343 SCSGQKLNKV
+343 DCQGQRLNKV
-353 SRSVTVSGKNI
+353 SRSVTVLDKSI
-364 SDISNQ
+364 SDISGLTVKQ
-370 SVREVLK
+370 CLE
-377 FILNLDNPDNF
+377 FIQTLSDSGSF
-388 SGQELAVAL
+388 SLSEKAVAD
-397 PIVREL
+397 PITTEL
-403 SVRLKFLIDV
+403 SVRLKFLINV
-413 GLEYLTL
+413 GLDYLTL
-420 GRTAS
+420 NRTAS

-468 QILKSLRDLGNTVL
+468 KILKTLRDLGNTVL

-501 PRAGNEGGN
+501 PKAGNDGGH

-515 TVEEIKNNQKSLTGD
+515 TVDQIKNNLKSLTGA
-530 YLSGRKTVQIQN
+530 YLSGRKIVQIQN
-542 TRNTRITGEPENL
+542 TRNTQSVGMSEHRTIRTP
-555 TTGASDD
+555 DD
-562 IPTIRSSGN
+562 IPTIRHSDN
-571 LIHGRSD
+571 LIFRRSE

-597 SVDVEFPMGKFICVT
+597 SIDVEFPLGKFICVT

-623 HDTLYHALA
+623 HDTLYHVLA
-632 RRLNRYHHTTPGK
+632 RRLNRYHHSSPGK
-645 FDSFSMPDT
+645 FDSFSLPSA
-654 VSQVSLIDQSPI
+654 VRQVSLIDQSPI

-689 NTKEARVRGWQ
+689 NTRESKIRGWKT
-700 SGRFSFN
+700 GRFSFN

-728 MPDVYVTCDDCKSTR
+728 MPDVYVTCNDCQGLR

-749 EVTYSGKN
+749 EVIYSGKN
-757 IAEVLKLTIN
+757 IAEILKLTIN
-767 EAADMFLGFPA
+767 EAVEMFVGFPA
-778 LKSRLAMLKSVG
+778 LKSRLSMLKSVG

-805 GEAQRMKLSRELGKI
+805 GEAQRMKLSCELGKI

-853 QNNTVIVVEHNLD
+853 LDNTVIVVEHNLE

-883 EGGEIVAVGTP
+883 EGGEVIAVGTP
-894 REIAENPKSYTGQ
+894 REIANNPRSYTGQ
-907 YLKKLLD
+907 YLKKMID